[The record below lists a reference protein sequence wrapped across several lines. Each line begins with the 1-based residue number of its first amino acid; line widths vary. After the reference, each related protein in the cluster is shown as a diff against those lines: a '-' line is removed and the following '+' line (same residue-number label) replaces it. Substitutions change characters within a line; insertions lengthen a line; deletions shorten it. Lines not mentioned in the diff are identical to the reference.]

1 MAKVRILRNG
11 RLPKS
16 ENKLDMDKTSC
27 PACSAPSYGYDY
39 FVRKGFLKRKLVK
52 ISRYTCS
59 DCGCEY
65 EVEELFVRF

>member
-1 MAKVRILRNG
+1 MEDFLNR
-11 RLPKS
+11 
-16 ENKLDMDKTSC
+16 KTSWTWIRLHVQLARLLHMDMIISC
-27 PACSAPSYGYDY
+27 AKD
-39 FVRKGFLKRKLVK
+39 FLKRKLVK

>member
-1 MAKVRILRNG
+1 MEDFLNR
-11 RLPKS
+11 
-16 ENKLDMDKTSC
+16 KTSWTWIRLHVQL
-27 PACSAPSYGYDY
+27 ARLLQYGYDY

-65 EVEELFVRF
+65 EVEELFVRFKKRKGWF